1 MLDSSIT
8 KLFLTP
14 VLSGSS
20 STGRLLRPSQLCLAQ
35 HPESLSYHYSLKKIK
50 IILNRMRNFG
60 DLKDGIEAKSIQ
72 CQICSDAF

>member
-35 HPESLSYHYSLKKIK
+35 HPESLKVNYSLFKIK
-50 IILNRMRNFG
+50 FLLNPLFYF
-60 DLKDGIEAKSIQ
+60 S
-72 CQICSDAF
+72 